1 MRHSRPLRRSGE
13 HSRPLSRPP
22 HRPRSPWRAGL
33 ARRAL
38 RAPLAVLL
46 PCALAAAMLLLQAP
60 AAALPV
66 DPGPTCSGRDQHTF
80 PLAARIRGGP
90 RTYAAGGA
98 AHTWYIDLK
107 NTSSQTCGNIHPVL
121 VLVDTRRALT
131 AAQAELEFF
140 EGDRPHPVTF
150 ERTDR
155 QELVGPF
162 DDGFPGFTVAPGRTL
177 SVKVRL
183 AFASGTPQDEVVA
196 TAAIVRRHGDN
207 GDWVGQSD
215 DYRFSIEADART
227 KPEPTSAS
235 SAPRRSPAAEALAD
249 TGPRAP
255 RGLGTMAGG
264 LLLTAGGLLAASL
277 PLLLYRWRRRARAR
291 YAMPG
296 EKEADR
302 P

>member
-1 MRHSRPLRRSGE
+1 M
-13 HSRPLSRPP
+13 
-22 HRPRSPWRAGL
+22 
-33 ARRAL
+33 
-38 RAPLAVLL
+38 AVLL

-60 AAALPV
+60 AAALPA

-80 PLAARIRGGP
+80 PLTARIRGGP

-107 NTSSQTCGNIHPVL
+107 NTSAQTCGNIHPVL

-140 EGDRPHPVTF
+140 EGGHPHPVTF
-150 ERTDR
+150 ERTDE

-183 AFASGTPQDEVVA
+183 AFASGTPQDEVAA

-215 DYRFSIEADART
+215 DYRFKIEAGART
-227 KPEPTSAS
+227 RPEPTSS

-255 RGLGTMAGG
+255 RGLGTMTGG
-264 LLLTAGGLLAASL
+264 LLLTAGGLLAAGL
-277 PLLLYRWRRRARAR
+277 PLLLYRWHRRARAR
-291 YAMPG
+291 CAVPG
-296 EKEADR
+296 GKETDR